1 MIAWSTIGF
10 GLLLWY
16 ADRTARGNDPGAPIN
31 LTRASAIGLAQ
42 VLALIPG
49 TSRSGI
55 TITVA
60 LMMGMSYQSAARF
73 SFLLA
78 IPAISAAGL
87 FGFKEMLALDT
98 QLAWG
103 DFVLGMIASA
113 VGAGLCIHWFLKLV
127 DRLGMMPFVVYR
139 LALGVVLVALVSF

>member
-1 MIAWSTIGF
+1 M
-10 GLLLWY
+10 
-16 ADRTARGNDPGAPIN
+16 N
-31 LTRASAIGLAQ
+31 LGRAGVIGLAQ
-42 VLALIPG
+42 TLALIPG

-55 TITVA
+55 TITAA
-60 LMMGMSYQSAARF
+60 LMMGMSYQAAARF

-87 FGFKEMLALDT
+87 FGIKKMLALET
-98 QLAWG
+98 PLAWP
-103 DFVLGMIASA
+103 DFFLGMAASA

-139 LALGVVLVALVSF
+139 LVLGLVLLLLISR